1 MFNRLYTSFTISN
14 MLYKLIYI
22 NIIIFLILNIINVYC
37 FMFESNI
44 NLVLEKLYL
53 PANNKIIIQRPW
65 TLLTYMFLHNDF
77 LHLLFNML
85 YLYFGGKLF
94 LDFLTEKQLLHVYI
108 MGGISG
114 AILFIFAYNYIPV
127 LQKSELNA
135 IALGASASILAI
147 IVSIATYNPNYIFHL
162 PFIGAIKLKII
173 AIIFIILDILS
184 IPHGNAG
191 GHIAH
196 IGGALFGYLYIKKL
210 KGANRYNNNW
220 LTKIKQVLKI
230 FNQSNVKRSRKKDDY
245 QFNQEKVQK
254 QKKID
259 KILDKIAESGYDSL
273 TKKEKDL
280 LFLESNK

>member
-1 MFNRLYTSFTISN
+1 
-14 MLYKLIYI
+14 
-22 NIIIFLILNIINVYC
+22 
-37 FMFESNI
+37 MFESNI

-162 PFIGAIKLKII
+162 P
-173 AIIFIILDILS
+173 
-184 IPHGNAG
+184 
-191 GHIAH
+191 
-196 IGGALFGYLYIKKL
+196 
-210 KGANRYNNNW
+210 
-220 LTKIKQVLKI
+220 LTFQI
-230 FNQSNVKRSRKKDDY
+230 
-245 QFNQEKVQK
+245 
-254 QKKID
+254 
-259 KILDKIAESGYDSL
+259 
-273 TKKEKDL
+273 
-280 LFLESNK
+280 

>member
-1 MFNRLYTSFTISN
+1 
-14 MLYKLIYI
+14 
-22 NIIIFLILNIINVYC
+22 
-37 FMFESNI
+37 
-44 NLVLEKLYL
+44 
-53 PANNKIIIQRPW
+53 
-65 TLLTYMFLHNDF
+65 
-77 LHLLFNML
+77 ML